1 MNDTRNLVRC
11 GRRTNSPPHPI
22 DSALES
28 RSHFMKTTRTAAR
41 FRFAGTALTAAASLL
56 TTPGKGAD
64 QNSDPTSQ
72 AIPSAYGGQIN

>member
-1 MNDTRNLVRC
+1 
-11 GRRTNSPPHPI
+11 
-22 DSALES
+22 
-28 RSHFMKTTRTAAR
+28 MKTTRTAAR